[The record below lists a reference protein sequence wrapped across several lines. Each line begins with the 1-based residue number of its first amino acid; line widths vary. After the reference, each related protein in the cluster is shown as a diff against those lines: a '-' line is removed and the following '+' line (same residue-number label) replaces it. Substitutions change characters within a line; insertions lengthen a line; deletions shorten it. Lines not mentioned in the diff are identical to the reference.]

1 MSPDGRRGAFLV
13 RTEQY
18 LRAGHDRLA
27 AARFVAAAAGD
38 LAGPALDVGTG
49 KGLLAMALA
58 RRDLDVVSVDVNEE
72 DSELA
77 AVLAR
82 DTGLAG
88 RIRFLLEDARSLPF
102 ADASFGC
109 ALMMDVLHHLEDA
122 APVMR
127 EMARVVRPHGK
138 IVVADFTE
146 EGFATVAA
154 IHRAE
159 GREHPR
165 SAVTVDAV
173 RTCLEGLGWETLG
186 EAVDELHRA
195 AWFRKDDR

>member
-1 MSPDGRRGAFLV
+1 MNPDERRRAFLA

-27 AARFVAAAAGD
+27 AAHLVAAAAGD
-38 LAGPALDVGTG
+38 LAAPALDVGTG

-77 AVLAR
+77 VLLAAEA
-82 DTGLAG
+82 GLSG

-102 ADASFGC
+102 ADGSFGC

-122 APVMR
+122 APVVR
-127 EMARVVRPHGK
+127 EMARVVQPKGK

-154 IHRAE
+154 VHRAE

-165 SAVTVDAV
+165 SAVTVDVAQA
-173 RTCLEGLGWETLG
+173 CLTANGWELG
-186 EAVDELHRA
+186 GEEVGHQHRV
-195 AWFRKDDR
+195 AWFRRET